1 MELDLGAC
9 VILPPST
16 VGRVRAVGCDLEPVA
31 RIGSLVRRHDTGTLG
46 LVFTREEQARYRAT
60 ADPDLAFTA
69 SWATKEA
76 TAKALGTGFVRFPM
90 HAIVTQIEA
99 GRAFV
104 ELLGV
109 ARETARERQINRWFC
124 SWRWYRDMVFAHVIA
139 E

>member
-1 MELDLGAC
+1 M
-9 VILPPST
+9 S
-16 VGRVRAVGCDLEPVA
+16 RVRAVGCDLEPVA
-31 RIGSLVRRHDTGTLG
+31 RIGSLVRRHDAGTLG
-46 LVFTREEQARYRAT
+46 LVFTPQEQARYRAT

-76 TAKALGTGFVRFPM
+76 TAKALGTGFVSFPM
-90 HAIVTQIEA
+90 NAIVTRVEA

-109 ARETARERQINRWFC
+109 AEETARERRITCWSC
-124 SWRWYRDMVFAHVIA
+124 VWRWYRGMVFAHVIA